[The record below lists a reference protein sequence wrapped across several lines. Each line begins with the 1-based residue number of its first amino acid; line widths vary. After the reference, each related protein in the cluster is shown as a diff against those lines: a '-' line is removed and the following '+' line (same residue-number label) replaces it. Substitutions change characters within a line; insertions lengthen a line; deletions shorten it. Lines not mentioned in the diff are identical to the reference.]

1 MEKHLRQTRTRTLR
15 NRIRKKAMKQAI
27 REVLQAAEAG
37 DADAVTAGLREAQK
51 AMDKAAQRGVIHRNT
66 ARRRKARLV
75 ARARELLGQE

>member
-37 DADAVTAGLREAQK
+37 DAEAVKAALREAQR
-51 AMDKAAQRGVIHRNT
+51 AMDKAAQRGVIHKNT
-66 ARRRKARLV
+66 ASRRKARLV